1 MLMSVTQG
9 VIVRGFPPTLT
20 GIWNAVPENGMTAKA
35 MMAGPS
41 AIAGAIVKTHR
52 SALSGITSSL
62 MRSFR
67 TSAMGWR
74 KPWGPTR
81 LGPRRTCM
89 KAITLRSSRVRYATT
104 SRTTFRM
111 TAIFRTGISTQ
122 LISVSCMAPRS
133 ASCRSK
139 VMTRRKNQRP
149 ALDSHPSASLP
160 ALDAHPSASLPI
172 HAAEH
177 DVDRPDERHD
187 VGNQV
192 PPGENGEGLEI
203 DEAGGAE
210 AAAERG
216 LRTVALEVDPLLPAW
231 PFGRVVDL

>member
-1 MLMSVTQG
+1 
-9 VIVRGFPPTLT
+9 
-20 GIWNAVPENGMTAKA
+20 MTAKA

-133 ASCRSK
+133 GSCRTN

-160 ALDAHPSASLPI
+160 A